1 MPANGGTCT
10 ITVTFK
16 PSAKGAR
23 VALMT
28 VKDNDA
34 GSPQVDNVTGTGQ

>member
-1 MPANGGTCT
+1 VPASGGTCT

-16 PSAKGAR
+16 PLAKGAR

-28 VKDNDA
+28 VTDNDA
-34 GSPQVDNVTGTGQ
+34 GSPQVDSVTGTGQ